1 MAEIDRLE
9 REYAVAA
16 EQSGANSMVRLLVKY
31 GMSGMAQH
39 CDNTGLGF
47 VRSAHKLNAPPKFCI
62 VGGVVLLLHDVG
74 KLCRQQMVK
83 KPIKLP
89 RPVIQQNNIHHTWS
103 SGLII
108 SERFC
113 PIDKYPETEDRAV
126 MFARN
131 HHGDLHGDGLPLH
144 LDDLNTLLLGRFIDI
159 GEATQTLVGR
169 EYRDDGP
176 VPKEEIVS
184 TMHKAVPG
192 TERVLDAPIDEV
204 AELVVDEM
212 YVVLQGRQRYLEEAA

>member
-9 REYAVAA
+9 RAYEEAA
-16 EQSGANSMVRLLVKY
+16 ERTGANRMVRLLVKY
-31 GMSGMAQH
+31 GMSDMAQH
-39 CDNTGLGF
+39 CENTGRGF
-47 VRSAHKLNAPPKFCI
+47 VRSARKLNAPPKFCI
-62 VGGVVLLLHDVG
+62 IGGVVLLLHDVG

-89 RPVIQQNNIHHTWS
+89 RPVIQRNNIHHTWS

-108 SERFC
+108 SENFC
-113 PIDKYPETEDRAV
+113 PIDKYPEAENRAV

-144 LDDLNTLLLGRFIDI
+144 LDDLNTLLLGRFVDI

-176 VPKEEIVS
+176 VPKEKILS
-184 TMHKAVPG
+184 TMYDVVTG
-192 TERVLDAPIDEV
+192 TERILGAPVDEV